1 MAMFL
6 SASAAETE
14 AFGAS
19 FAKTLK
25 NGAVVVLNGDMGAGK
40 TVFCKGVAR
49 GLGVADEVLSPTYA
63 YMNDYDGKRFHF
75 DCYRLKNGAQAEQL
89 GLTDYFYANGV
100 CLIEWAQNIAE
111 VLPQSVITVTIEK
124 LGGDKRRI
132 IYE

>member
-1 MAMFL
+1 MAIFL
-6 SASAAETE
+6 SESATDTE
-14 AFGAS
+14 EFGAR

-25 NGAVVVLNGDMGAGK
+25 YGSVVVLKGEMGAGK

-63 YMNDYDGKRFHF
+63 YMNDYDGKLFHF

-89 GLTDYFYANGV
+89 GLTDYFYADGV
-100 CLIEWAQNIAE
+100 CLVEWAENIAE
-111 VLPQSVITVTIEK
+111 VLPEKVITVVIEK
-124 LGGDKRRI
+124 AGDEKRRI